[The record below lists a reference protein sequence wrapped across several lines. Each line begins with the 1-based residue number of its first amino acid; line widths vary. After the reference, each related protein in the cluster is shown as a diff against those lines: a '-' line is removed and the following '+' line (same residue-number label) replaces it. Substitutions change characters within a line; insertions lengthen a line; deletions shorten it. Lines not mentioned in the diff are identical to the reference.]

1 MSETEKRNAD
11 ETSKIIE
18 EILNYNKNTQKIF
31 LLASKVGK
39 GKSEPKVNKRKS
51 ESKVDKGKSEP
62 KVDRRKLELKIKES
76 VAKRVR
82 LGREKID
89 EIKKKEKN
97 MNDKLFKDY
106 FTIYQSPSNMYKKLG
121 MTEGTRNEVRVYLIK
136 EVLNRMKKIIKNV
149 SENRKFRIEE
159 TQKIIDIVERIL
171 YFNQLNQ

>member
-18 EILNYNKNTQKIF
+18 EILNYNKNTQKNF
-31 LLASKVGK
+31 PLASKVGK

-82 LGREKID
+82 LRREKID
-89 EIKKKEKN
+89 EIKEEEK
-97 MNDKLFKDY
+97 
-106 FTIYQSPSNMYKKLG
+106 T
-121 MTEGTRNEVRVYLIK
+121 
-136 EVLNRMKKIIKNV
+136 
-149 SENRKFRIEE
+149 
-159 TQKIIDIVERIL
+159 
-171 YFNQLNQ
+171 

>member
-18 EILNYNKNTQKIF
+18 EILNYNKNTQKNF

-76 VAKRVR
+76 AAKRVR

-89 EIKKKEKN
+89 ETEKKR
-97 MNDKLFKDY
+97 
-106 FTIYQSPSNMYKKLG
+106 KKH
-121 MTEGTRNEVRVYLIK
+121 E
-136 EVLNRMKKIIKNV
+136 
-149 SENRKFRIEE
+149 
-159 TQKIIDIVERIL
+159 Q
-171 YFNQLNQ
+171 